1 MEAYLN
7 LIDKMLAE
15 KKILNSIITF
25 LKEEDLSLIQT
36 VRIIKSKLNI
46 SLNEAQKIVLR
57 SEAWADST
65 DTLSKLNDEFLNS

>member
-1 MEAYLN
+1 M
-7 LIDKMLAE
+7 
-15 KKILNSIITF
+15 KILNSIITF